1 MESGILLNITLKGK
15 TLQPAVVIKTLVAIR
30 AGNFVV
36 IKKENQ
42 EDAKTQIIGKLRLPD
57 KDFLLF
63 SVLVRLYL
71 HT

>member
-42 EDAKTQIIGKLRLPD
+42 EERE
-57 KDFLLF
+57 
-63 SVLVRLYL
+63 
-71 HT
+71 